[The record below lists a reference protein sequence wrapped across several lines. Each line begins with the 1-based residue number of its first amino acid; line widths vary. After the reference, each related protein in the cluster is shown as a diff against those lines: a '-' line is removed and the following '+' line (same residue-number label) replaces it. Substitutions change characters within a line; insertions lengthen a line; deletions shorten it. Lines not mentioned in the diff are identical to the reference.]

1 MKNTLVILAAIAAIT
16 ACSSTNYESAP
27 MNEPTTASASNI
39 EFIPG
44 EGVIIEEMLETRATV
59 VDIDK
64 ENRILTIV
72 DADDVVSVFNV
83 TEAVRN
89 FDQISVGESVVLQG
103 YEGLVMQLAEPG
115 GEFEDTATK
124 VLARAE
130 PGEKPAMVEVEVVT
144 ALAEITDINSE
155 TRMVTVTGPKGN
167 SVELIVPEHIEGFD
181 KLKIGD
187 KVNAA
192 YAQAFAISV
201 QVVSG

>member
-16 ACSSTNYESAP
+16 ACSSTKNESAP
-27 MNEPTTASASNI
+27 MNEPTVVSASNI

-44 EGVIIEEMLETRATV
+44 EGVIIEEMLEIRATV

-72 DADDVVSVFNV
+72 DADDMVTVFNV
-83 TEAVRN
+83 TDVVQN

-103 YEGLVMQLAEPG
+103 YQGLAMQLAEPG
-115 GEFEDTATK
+115 GEVEDTATQ
-124 VLARAE
+124 LFTRAE
-130 PGEKPAMVEVEVVT
+130 PGEKPAMVEVDVVT
-144 ALAEITDINSE
+144 ALAEITDIDSQA
-155 TRMVTVTGPKGN
+155 RMVTVTGPRGN

-181 KLKIGD
+181 KLKVGD

-201 QVVSG
+201 QVVDG